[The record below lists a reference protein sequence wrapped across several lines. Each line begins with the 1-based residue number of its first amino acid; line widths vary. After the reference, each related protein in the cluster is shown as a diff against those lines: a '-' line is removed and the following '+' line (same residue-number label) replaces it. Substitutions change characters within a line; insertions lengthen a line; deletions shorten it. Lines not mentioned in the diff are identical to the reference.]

1 LVSAPYTSMIVNAQP
16 RLMRKLISL
25 AGLVVFVIGPC
36 FAYEQ
41 VIAEIDQVSY
51 SNDGAYQA
59 AVVIT
64 WENRKSGEI
73 YSARYPV
80 VARTNSHGKDG
91 WLVSGKKQTVKLD
104 ELSGPGR
111 SDLQE
116 GDEVWAVVTIA
127 QGDTEDCQ
135 KKRYKFIYKS
145 AANARAKYITRG
157 TSLNDNRCR
166 LINKPE

>member
-1 LVSAPYTSMIVNAQP
+1 ML
-16 RLMRKLISL
+16 KLISL
-25 AGLVVFVIGPC
+25 AGLLFCVNVPC

-41 VIAEIDQVSY
+41 VITEIDQVSY

-80 VARTNSHGKDG
+80 VAITNSHDKDG

-104 ELSGPGR
+104 QLSGPGR
-111 SDLQE
+111 SDLHE
-116 GDEVWAVVTIA
+116 GDEVWAVITIA
-127 QGDTEDCQ
+127 QGDAEDCQ
-135 KKRYKFIYKS
+135 KERYKFIYKS
-145 AANARAKYITRG
+145 GANARAKYITRG

-166 LINKPE
+166 LINKPK

>member
-1 LVSAPYTSMIVNAQP
+1 MTLVSAPYTSMIVNAQP

-111 SDLQE
+111 SDF
-116 GDEVWAVVTIA
+116 TIA

>member
-1 LVSAPYTSMIVNAQP
+1 MVSAPYTSMIVNAQP

-111 SDLQE
+111 SDF
-116 GDEVWAVVTIA
+116 TIA